1 MVKKRIKEHDTI
13 CPDLL
18 RRGLSATRKIV
29 LAKNRRKR
37 KKNRLKSWE
46 AGISERHGGLKQSDS
61 GTETIEQQQ
70 EGRRRIPRGC
80 HQRNELAERAHLA
93 E

>member
-1 MVKKRIKEHDTI
+1 MPGLAQARAFRYKKDR
-13 CPDLL
+13 P
-18 RRGLSATRKIV
+18 
-29 LAKNRRKR
+29 R
-37 KKNRLKSWE
+37 KKQKEKKEKQTKEL
-46 AGISERHGGLKQSDS
+46 GGRHLRAARGLKQSDS
-61 GTETIEQQQ
+61 GTETIDQQQ